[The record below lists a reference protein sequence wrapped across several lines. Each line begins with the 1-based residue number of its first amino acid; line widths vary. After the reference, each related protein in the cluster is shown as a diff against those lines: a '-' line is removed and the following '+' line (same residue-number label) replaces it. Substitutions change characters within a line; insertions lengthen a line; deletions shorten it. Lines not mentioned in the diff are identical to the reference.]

1 MHTKVMDKVPKI
13 VSQYSY
19 EETEN
24 KGEQQ
29 HGCSAGQSSA
39 VSAAVEKT

>member
-13 VSQYSY
+13 VSEYSY
-19 EETEN
+19 EETKN
-24 KGEQQ
+24 KGKQQ
-29 HGCSAGQSSA
+29 HGCSSGQSSA